1 MKDVVYAALY
11 AVYTVVMA
19 ILLVFLGERWQN
31 RLYLDAGWTNYDA
44 NGNDAEEEQ
53 E

>member
-1 MKDVVYAALY
+1 MNEIVYAALY

-19 ILLVFLGERWQN
+19 VLLVCLGERWQN
-31 RLYLDAGWTNYDA
+31 RLYLDAGWTSYDP
-44 NGNDAEEEQ
+44 NGPDAEEEQ